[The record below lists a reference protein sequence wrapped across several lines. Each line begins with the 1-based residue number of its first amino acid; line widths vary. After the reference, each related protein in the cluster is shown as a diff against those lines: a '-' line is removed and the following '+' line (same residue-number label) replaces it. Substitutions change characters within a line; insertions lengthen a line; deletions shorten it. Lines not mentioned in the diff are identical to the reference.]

1 MKIPLNQIESF
12 LTKVPEE
19 CFGILLYGPNR
30 GLSSIRSTDLK
41 SFWMDGSIDP
51 FAIKIIE
58 SNSIIRNP
66 QILYD
71 AVSGLS

>member
-41 SFWMDGSIDP
+41 SFWMDGSNDP
-51 FAIKIIE
+51 FSIKIIE
-58 SNSIIRNP
+58 SNSIIKNP